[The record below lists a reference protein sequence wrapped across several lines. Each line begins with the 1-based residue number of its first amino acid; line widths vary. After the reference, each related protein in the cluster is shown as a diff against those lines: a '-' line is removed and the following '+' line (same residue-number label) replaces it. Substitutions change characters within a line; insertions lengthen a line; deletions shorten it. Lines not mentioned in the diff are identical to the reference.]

1 METILN
7 IENLSVG
14 YTNNQLR
21 EVVASNLSF
30 SLKKGQ
36 LTALVGANGIGKS
49 TLLKNL
55 ARIEKPFSGTI
66 SLLEKEL
73 NSYKLPELSRLM
85 SVVWA
90 NNPITA
96 NLTVYDLV
104 ALGRHPYTNWIGML
118 TKTDAKV
125 IDKALTLTHC
135 QDIVHKKCF
144 EISDGQLQKVLIAK
158 SLAQETPLILLDE
171 PTTHL
176 DIYHKAYILKL
187 LKKLAHEKGKTILFS
202 THEIDLAI
210 QLCDQIVLMKPH
222 KTISGAPCELIQSK
236 EFTSM
241 FPKDLIGFD
250 EKTGRFVVKA

>member
-7 IENLSVG
+7 IENLSIG
-14 YTNNQLR
+14 YTHNQLR
-21 EVVASNLSF
+21 DVVAKNISF
-30 SLKKGQ
+30 SLQKSQ
-36 LTALVGANGIGKS
+36 LTALVGANGVGKS

-55 ARIEKPFSGTI
+55 SRIEKPFSGSI
-66 SLLEKEL
+66 SLFDKDL
-73 NSYKLPELSRLM
+73 NSYKLPDLSRLM

-90 NNPITA
+90 NNPVTA
-96 NLTVYDLV
+96 NLSVYDLV

-118 TKTDAKV
+118 TKTDAKA
-125 IDKALTLTHC
+125 IDQALTLTHT
-135 QDIVHKKCF
+135 QDIIHKKCY

-158 SLAQETPLILLDE
+158 TLAQQTPLILLDE

-187 LKKLAHEKGKTILFS
+187 LKKLSHETGKTILFS

-210 QLCDQIVLMKPH
+210 QLCDQIVLMKPNQ
-222 KTISGAPCELIQSK
+222 TICGTPCDLIQDK
-236 EFTSM
+236 AFTSM

-250 EKTGRFVVKA
+250 EKTGRFVVKE